1 MADVTTAQWVITL
14 FIFVMGC
21 AGAVGMLVT
30 VVGCVITKPTKRG
43 PFKSIILCRLLGV
56 VITVVFITYVVLPVY
71 RVVNLILTMGGF
83 L

>member
-1 MADVTTAQWVITL
+1 MADVTTFQWVITL
-14 FIFVMGC
+14 FIFAMGC

-43 PFKSIILCRLLGV
+43 PFKSIILCRLLGA

-71 RVVNLILTMGGF
+71 GVVTLILTMAG
-83 L
+83 LV